1 MRDTEIKWQ
10 NHYSNQYWRV
20 LSDPRLLH
28 LTVNSL
34 FLIILFSFRSHFI
47 NYGRCY
53 LKTDS
58 RWKYWEASKP
68 FFLYFLFNV
77 IYEILE
83 LGFHLF
89 QQVLGQF
96 RQILL
101 KSACFSCLRP
111 RWPLLSTCEVCEVCL
126 LGRVREPRREGPED
140 SSGHGRAFRRA
151 RGLESGYLGSV
162 LAPPLSDSK
171 KITQLFQ
178 CAAQPSAKSGQLLQG
193 YWDKSVTKNARP
205 RAWHVVSTVYQRELL
220 L

>member
-1 MRDTEIKWQ
+1 MK
-10 NHYSNQYWRV
+10 V
-20 LSDPRLLH
+20 LR
-28 LTVNSL
+28 
-34 FLIILFSFRSHFI
+34 SFQTI
-47 NYGRCY
+47 
-53 LKTDS
+53 
-58 RWKYWEASKP
+58 
-68 FFLYFLFNV
+68 FLYFLFNM

-96 RQILL
+96 RQILV

-111 RWPLLSTCEVCEVCL
+111 SWPLLSTCEVCETCL
-126 LGRVREPRREGPED
+126 LDRVREPPREGPED

-162 LAPPLSDSK
+162 ASPLSDSK

-178 CAAQPSAKSGQLLQG
+178 CAAQLSAKSGQLLQG

-205 RAWHVVSTVYQRELL
+205 RAWRVVSTVY
-220 L
+220 